1 MAQQQRSVHQSI
13 RLTPEEREAI
23 KAAALAQRISAGV
36 LLRELIFSRKLP
48 QTRTIGTDPGR
59 LEAYQK
65 LQPLQSNLNQLAHH
79 LNTQARA
86 GGSVEITRDQYKT
99 LAQAITETYKILRDL
114 RNDLINADLQK
125 QEEFS

>member
-1 MAQQQRSVHQSI
+1 MTQQQRSVHQSI
-13 RLTPEEREAI
+13 RLTPSEREVI
-23 KAAALAQRISAGV
+23 KTAAASQRISAGA

-86 GGSVEITRDQYKT
+86 GDSAEITRAQYKT
-99 LAQAITETYKILRDL
+99 LASAITETYKILRDL
-114 RNDLINADLQK
+114 RNDLINADAK
-125 QEEFS
+125 KAEEFS